1 MTTVLCVIA
10 ARYGFRQKGGPH
22 VDMLAPARAW
32 LTEKLHGAERGQGS
46 IEYVLLILGCVL
58 FLIAA
63 AILLQ
68 GMLSSAVSS
77 IESWAGTVGPP

>member
-1 MTTVLCVIA
+1 MDLLTYVRVW
-10 ARYGFRQKGGPH
+10 
-22 VDMLAPARAW
+22 LA
-32 LTEKLHGAERGQGS
+32 TKLRREEWGQGS

-63 AILLQ
+63 AILLK